1 MNKNKE
7 EIVEITPN
15 DKNKKQKIIIVILV
29 VILIGVVSGVI
40 FSLHKQQPDMSVSTT
55 QATDWEDV
63 YGAKEE
69 QQNAQKYP
77 DRTLPG
83 IVLE

>member
-1 MNKNKE
+1 ME
-7 EIVEITPN
+7 VIPN
-15 DKNKKQKIIIVILV
+15 NKNKKQKIIIAILV
-29 VILIGVVSGVI
+29 VILIGVVSGII
-40 FSLHKQQPDMSVSTT
+40 FSLHKQSQPDISTSTT
-55 QATDWEDV
+55 QATDWEDI